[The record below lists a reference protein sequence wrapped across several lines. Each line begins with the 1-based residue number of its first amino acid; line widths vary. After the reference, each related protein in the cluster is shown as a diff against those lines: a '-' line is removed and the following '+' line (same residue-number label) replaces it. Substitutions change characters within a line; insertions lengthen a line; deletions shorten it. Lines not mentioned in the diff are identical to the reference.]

1 MGDPRDV
8 RPDEVEI
15 LVAREL
21 RKAGVALTRLWTAA
35 RRAVPGDDDRA
46 YVVEL
51 EGVTASVDD
60 ARSVLV
66 EFRNHSSDVGAD
78 AVLTLANRAA
88 AGPPVDAPKRLQP
101 VPDRAGR
108 PIPADARTRP
118 PIRVMFATSAFD
130 AASVAE
136 ALTLGMRLLRVADG
150 PAAFR
155 RSQWAVGAQPP
166 AWVPEY
172 MAEAVDLGPTGD
184 VRYQALMSTA
194 KRPK

>member
-21 RKAGVALTRLWTAA
+21 RKAGVPLTRLWTTA
-35 RRAVPGDDDRA
+35 RRAVPDDDRA

-51 EGVTASVDD
+51 EGVTGSADD
-60 ARSVLV
+60 TRAVLV
-66 EFRNHSSDVGAD
+66 EFRNHSSEVGAD
-78 AVLTLANRAA
+78 AVLVLASRAA
-88 AGPPVDAPKRLQP
+88 AGPPGDAPKRLQSA
-101 VPDRAGR
+101 PDRAAR
-108 PIPADARTRP
+108 PIPSDAPTQP
-118 PIRVMFATSAFD
+118 PLRVMFATSAF
-130 AASVAE
+130 AAGAVAQ
-136 ALTLGMRLLRVADG
+136 ASSLGVRLLRVADG

-184 VRYQALMSTA
+184 VRYQPLMSA
-194 KRPK
+194 PKRRK

>member
-21 RKAGVALTRLWTAA
+21 RKAGLALTRLWTAG
-35 RRAVPGDDDRA
+35 RRAIPDDDDRA
-46 YVVEL
+46 YLVEL

-60 ARSVLV
+60 TRPVLV
-66 EFRNHSSDVGAD
+66 EFRNHSGEVGTD
-78 AVLTLANRAA
+78 AVLALASRAA

-108 PIPADARTRP
+108 PLPTDAPVRP
-118 PIRVMFATSAFD
+118 PVRVMFATSAFE
-130 AASVAE
+130 AGAVTQASS
-136 ALTLGMRLLRVADG
+136 LGVQLLRVADG

-172 MAEAVDLGPTGD
+172 MAEVVDLGPAGD
-184 VRYQALMSTA
+184 VRYQPLMSTP

>member
-21 RKAGVALTRLWTAA
+21 RKTGVALSKLWTTG
-35 RRAVPGDDDRA
+35 RRPVPDGDDRA
-46 YVVEL
+46 YVTEL

-60 ARSVLV
+60 ARAVLV
-66 EFRNHSSDVGAD
+66 EFRNHSSDVGTD

-101 VPDRAGR
+101 VPDRAGQ
-108 PIPADARTRP
+108 PIRSDAPTPP

-184 VRYQALMSTA
+184 VRYHALMSSA